1 MASSAP
7 ASVGALSRDQL
18 GRMYLQMVQTGAF
31 EEKVAYF
38 FSRGM
43 IHGTTHLHIGEEA
56 TAIGA
61 IAALGPDH
69 LITSTHRG
77 HGHTI
82 A

>member
-1 MASSAP
+1 
-7 ASVGALSRDQL
+7 
-18 GRMYLQMVQTGAF
+18 MYLRMVQTGAF
-31 EEKVAYF
+31 EEKVASYF
-38 FSRGM
+38 SSRGM
-43 IHGTTHLHIGEEA
+43 IHGTTHLYIGEEA

-69 LITSTHRG
+69 LIPSTHRG